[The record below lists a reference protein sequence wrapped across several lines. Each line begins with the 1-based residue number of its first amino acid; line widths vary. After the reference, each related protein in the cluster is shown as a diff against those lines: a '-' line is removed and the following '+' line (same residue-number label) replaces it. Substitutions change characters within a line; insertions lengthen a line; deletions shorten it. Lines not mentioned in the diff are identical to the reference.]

1 MNGYRQSGFRAQRRV
16 YDGRDKNWHQTWVD
30 DRGTF
35 AHYIGGLIGGKMIIT
50 ADQAK
55 PGKPQLARMTFSKL
69 SDGTGAPARRG
80 LHRRWQDLGDHVR
93 PDLHEEMR

>member
-69 SDGTGAPARRG
+69 SDGTVHQLGEGSTDGGKTWATTF
-80 LHRRWQDLGDHVR
+80 DLIYTKK
-93 PDLHEEMR
+93 